1 MHALRRCCDMQTCA
15 KYAQPTSVTELELRR
30 CSAFYAGTTPHAS
43 SQSCQRSLAAA
54 AKSVDEYDAIEQH
67 RRCSRRGEAGCR
79 TRDQKVSC
87 VALTRPREGRRGARE
102 FWYLDGHNSQCVPLD
117 RAREGRKRRWCAS
130 ACVPRRVGRG
140 ESRAVIA
147 RRLVR
152 LSLELTI
159 VPVCLANSFI

>member
-79 TRDQKVSC
+79 TRDQKVRC

-102 FWYLDGHNSQCVPLD
+102 FWTAIT
-117 RAREGRKRRWCAS
+117 R
-130 ACVPRRVGRG
+130 
-140 ESRAVIA
+140 
-147 RRLVR
+147 
-152 LSLELTI
+152 I
-159 VPVCLANSFI
+159 VPSCTVHREVQPSRRDPLTTLRAAACAVTNYEHSSFVRKEAQTTL

>member
-79 TRDQKVSC
+79 TRDQKVRC

-102 FWYLDGHNSQCVPLD
+102 FWTAITRIVTTAAQ
-117 RAREGRKRRWCAS
+117 RRD
-130 ACVPRRVGRG
+130 RRVRVSDSGWR
-140 ESRAVIA
+140 SMVTSDALYAIWPWIWHKQNRPPLWA
-147 RRLVR
+147 
-152 LSLELTI
+152 
-159 VPVCLANSFI
+159 